1 MDSIDYA
8 VIGFLILIFIFQLII
23 IWYIWY
29 GQNQALTDYNDLND
43 MIIDIYNL
51 EVLEAIADGR
61 CATLNIPKHAREAYL
76 KRHQNVTPPPCPPP
90 CPQPCPHPFP
100 QPCPHPFPPPC

>member
-8 VIGFLILIFIFQLII
+8 VIGFLVLIFIFQLII

-29 GQNQALTDYNDLND
+29 GQSQAIADYNDLND

-51 EVLEAIADGR
+51 EVLEAIAEGR
-61 CATLNIPKHAREAYL
+61 CATLNIPKRAREAYL
-76 KRHQNVTPPPCPPP
+76 KRHQNGGGCTNP
-90 CPQPCPHPFP
+90 CPQPC
-100 QPCPHPFPPPC
+100 